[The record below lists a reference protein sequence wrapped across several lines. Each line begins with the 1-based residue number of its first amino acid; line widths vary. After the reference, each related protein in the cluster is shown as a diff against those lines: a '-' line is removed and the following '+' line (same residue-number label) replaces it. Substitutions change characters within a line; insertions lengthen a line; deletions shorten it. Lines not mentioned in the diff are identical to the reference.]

1 MKGIVGLYKLVR
13 FKMNIILSTNTFE
26 YIINLFVLANT
37 IVLGLDGL
45 VNNKAELE
53 KLNLFFTIIFTFE

>member
-45 VNNKAELE
+45 VSNKTELE
-53 KLNLFFTIIFTFE
+53 KFNLFFTILFTIE